1 MIKQQDKK
9 QKMRKKGEKE
19 KVMIRQISARRSLI
33 GLQYKRQHAVSQ
45 STLRKPQVTCAG
57 LQQLGLVDSRNSRLE
72 EAQRFLVSAP

>member
-9 QKMRKKGEKE
+9 KNAKKGEKE
-19 KVMIRQISARRSLI
+19 KVTIKQISARRSLI

-57 LQQLGLVDSRNSRLE
+57 LQQLGLVDSRTSRLE